1 MFILKEVIIRLFSK
15 ILGAFVARLS
25 VTLVL
30 SEKANFCRL
39 AFSDLFR
46 R

>member
-1 MFILKEVIIRLFSK
+1 MVLMEVILRLFSK
-15 ILGAFVARLS
+15 ILGAFIVRLS

-39 AFSDLFR
+39 EFSDLLR